1 MASLKFNSVKQKKK
15 IISKNWRKLKVM
27 NVYVM
32 EKE

>member
-1 MASLKFNSVKQKKK
+1 MACLKFNSVKQKKE